1 MRFKSN
7 IIDVPKQICFFIFA
21 AFSLLSCGCNSA
33 DVAVNRPAQNNI
45 SKTNSNISVNTIKES
60 DKPLNKDFIANL
72 PEDFQMPD
80 DAVGKRLLKEYGALF
95 VAQGKIVVPKKVIFK
110 DAADVSG
117 WQADIAVLTETVGG
131 VEIQLQAAAMIALK
145 EAVEEAKAHNKKITP
160 RGADAAR
167 RSYEDTE
174 KLWASRV
181 GSGLEHWS
189 SNGRITAQTAGRIRA
204 LTPFEQVPEIFK
216 LEAEGIFFSKDLSKS
231 IIFSVA
237 PPGSSQHLSM
247 LALDVSEFGDAEVRE
262 VLARHGWFR
271 TVISDLPHFTYLGL
285 NEQELPGA
293 GLKKAEKDG
302 QIFWVP
308 N

>member
-1 MRFKSN
+1 MRQN
-7 IIDVPKQICFFIFA
+7 RYVFFIFA
-21 AFSLLSCGCNSA
+21 TFSLLLCACNSA
-33 DVAVNRPAQNNI
+33 DVAVNRPAQKSV
-45 SKTNSNISVNTIKES
+45 SKTNSNISVNKIEES
-60 DKPLNKDFIANL
+60 DKPLNKDFRANL
-72 PEDFQMPD
+72 PEDFQIPD
-80 DAVGKRLLKEYGALF
+80 DAVGKRLLKEYGAVF
-95 VAQGKIVVPKKVIFK
+95 VAKGKIVVPQKVIFK

-145 EAVEEAKAHNKKITP
+145 EAVEEAKAHNKQITP

-181 GSGLEHWS
+181 GPGLVHWR
-189 SNGRITAQTAGRIRA
+189 SNGRITAETADRIRA

-216 LEAEGIFFSKDLSKS
+216 LEAEGIYFSKDLSKS
-231 IIFSVA
+231 IIYSVA

-271 TVISDLPHFTYLGL
+271 TVISDLPHFTYLGV
-285 NEQELPGA
+285 NERDLPGA